1 MFYVIEIIDGAAGSL
16 IGPKTWYECMD
27 ILKSLVPQANQEDI
41 EQGCYDNNVDYRVE
55 IICCE
60 ED

>member
-1 MFYVIEIIDGAAGSL
+1 MFYVIEIIEGRAGSL
-16 IGPKTWYECMD
+16 IGPKTWNECID
-27 ILKSLVPQANQEDI
+27 ILKSFATQADQEDI
-41 EQGCYDNNVDYRVE
+41 KQGCYDDNAGYRVE